1 TGFFLDEMR
10 QFVNITHMF
19 GNRHDRVFF
28 TFRDTRF
35 VQIHLE
41 MEDSLP
47 LVQAHMVAD
56 QVEQAILRRFPG
68 S

>member
-1 TGFFLDEMR
+1 TR
-10 QFVNITHMF
+10 QS
-19 GNRHDRVFF
+19 GP
-28 TFRDTRF
+28 TRF
-35 VQIHLE
+35 IQIHLE

-68 S
+68 SDVIIHQDPCSVVPREGKRSMLS